1 MGLLDLGWK
10 GADFFVMQVNG
21 MLTYDRRIVRMDVE
35 QWKADIQG
43 LYDAAKGRTG
53 NATADLLPREGALN
67 EVHIPSLN
75 DDRRKG

>member
-10 GADFFVMQVNG
+10 GADSFVMQVNG

-53 NATADLLPREGALN
+53 NVTVDLLPREGALN
-67 EVHIPSLN
+67 EVHIPSLK
-75 DDRRKG
+75 DDRRKE

>member
-1 MGLLDLGWK
+1 
-10 GADFFVMQVNG
+10 

-53 NATADLLPREGALN
+53 NATVELLPREGALN
-67 EVHIPSLN
+67 EVQAPSLK